1 MTKKPATLEMADD
14 LENEWGLTM
23 HADEMRRLY
32 RIEVAFKEWIEKT
45 EWLQKDA
52 KPGELGMHRADVLR
66 LRITHAYDEGRS
78 SGLYAAR
85 NALNDKFGL

>member
-45 EWLQKDA
+45 EWLQNDVQ
-52 KPGELGMHRADVLR
+52 PMDLGRHRADVLR
-66 LRITHAYDEGRS
+66 QRIKDAYNEGRRH
-78 SGLYAAR
+78 GIYEAR
-85 NALNDKFGL
+85 NALNERFGL